1 MTHLTP
7 LLIFC
12 DYFCSVLPLKT
23 RVSNFS
29 KYYTYRSDCAVKAQV
44 LILFWALYHQ
54 YPAWK
59 HAGGKKLLTSTV
71 SDVVSC
77 FSNQTAALLS
87 RRESWVYARTRPS
100 WAALRTGRRARLLL
114 LHESSQL
121 DHQLFGSVRGNRS
134 EFSCV
139 LSKPKTAKNTKW
151 KEEYWVPHWE
161 VSTYQ
166 KENP

>member
-54 YPAWK
+54 YP
-59 HAGGKKLLTSTV
+59 GGKKLLTSTV

-87 RRESWVYARTRPS
+87 RRRESWVYARTRPS

-139 LSKPKTAKNTKW
+139 LSKPKPAKK
-151 KEEYWVPHWE
+151 KILSEKKSIECHIE
-161 VSTYQ
+161 R
-166 KENP
+166 